1 MRRKENALQYVA
13 SFLWR
18 SKSRRTCGKPASLVR
33 FKTTEGSIYS
43 KQKKENSEQIK
54 LQQIA
59 TYQLGKYKF
68 YDSRWKLFKVSLP

>member
-1 MRRKENALQYVA
+1 MRRKENTLQYVA
-13 SFLWR
+13 TFLWR

-33 FKTTEGSIYS
+33 FKTTDG
-43 KQKKENSEQIK
+43 KENSEQIK